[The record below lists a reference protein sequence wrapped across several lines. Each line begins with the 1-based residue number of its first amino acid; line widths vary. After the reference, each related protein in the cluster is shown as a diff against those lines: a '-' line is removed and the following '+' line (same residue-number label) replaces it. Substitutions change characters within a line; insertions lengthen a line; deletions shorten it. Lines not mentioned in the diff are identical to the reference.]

1 MTIWNR
7 MFGGGGA
14 GGAETRALTLRIR
27 ELLKEGKSPAEAREM
42 LIQEGVRPRR
52 AASMVALVIKAE
64 ATARRMFDPEA

>member
-1 MTIWNR
+1 MAIWDR

-27 ELLKEGKSPAEAREM
+27 ELLKAGKNPDEVRKL

-52 AASMVALVIKAE
+52 AASMVALVVRAE
-64 ATARRMFDPEA
+64 AAARRMFDPEA

>member
-1 MTIWNR
+1 MTIWDR

-27 ELLKEGKSPAEAREM
+27 ELLREGKSPAEAREI

-52 AASMVALVIKAE
+52 AASMVALVVRAE
-64 ATARRMFDPEA
+64 AAARRMFDPEA

>member
-1 MTIWNR
+1 MAIWDR

-27 ELLKEGKSPAEAREM
+27 ELLKAGKNPDEAREM

-52 AASMVALVIKAE
+52 AASMVALVVKAE
-64 ATARRMFDPEA
+64 ATARRMFDPEV